1 MPINNF
7 LLPGAKFTPA
17 YEVANSCRFNRAD
30 TAYMHKT
37 PSSTG
42 NRDVWSWSAWI
53 KRSTLGAL
61 QVIFE
66 AGDGGSNYTQIA
78 FNSSDQLDFQDDG
91 GGRLKT
97 NRLFRDV
104 SAWYHLL
111 IVFNSADGT
120 AGDRMRIYVN
130 GTEETS
136 FATDDTANV
145 AQNED
150 SEMNLSSRVIRLGYG
165 NEDDYAFGGYM
176 AEVVL
181 LDGTAATPTS
191 FGEFDEDSPTIWKP
205 KDVSGL
211 TFGTNG
217 FYLDFEDSANLGN
230 DKNGGTDLTE
240 VNLAAADQAT
250 DTPTN
255 NFATINPLH
264 FGSDNGTVTMSEGN
278 LKFSN
283 SGNDTFRSSTMAV
296 STGKWYAEF
305 KLTGTATG
313 SGVGINSGNQVAYI
327 GSNSYDYIFGFNGIV
342 YNNDSN
348 AGGSFAAPAT
358 NDIVG
363 VAVDLDN
370 NKIYWSENGSFLNSG
385 DPTSGA
391 TGTGAISVTA
401 SSSNG
406 TGFYHFAVG
415 DAGSGT
421 VTFECNF
428 GGCPAFSIS
437 SGNADANGYGNF
449 EYAVPSGYYALC
461 TKNLAEFG

>member
-1 MPINNF
+1 
-7 LLPGAKFTPA
+7 
-17 YEVANSCRFNRAD
+17 
-30 TAYMHKT
+30 
-37 PSSTG
+37 
-42 NRDVWSWSAWI
+42 
-53 KRSTLGAL
+53 
-61 QVIFE
+61 
-66 AGDGGSNYTQIA
+66 
-78 FNSSDQLDFQDDG
+78 
-91 GGRLKT
+91 
-97 NRLFRDV
+97 
-104 SAWYHLL
+104 
-111 IVFNSADGT
+111 
-120 AGDRMRIYVN
+120 
-130 GTEETS
+130 
-136 FATDDTANV
+136 
-145 AQNED
+145 
-150 SEMNLSSRVIRLGYG
+150 
-165 NEDDYAFGGYM
+165 
-176 AEVVL
+176 
-181 LDGTAATPTS
+181 
-191 FGEFDEDSPTIWKP
+191 
-205 KDVSGL
+205 
-211 TFGTNG
+211 
-217 FYLDFEDSANLGN
+217 
-230 DKNGGTDLTE
+230 
-240 VNLAAADQAT
+240 
-250 DTPTN
+250 
-255 NFATINPLH
+255 
-264 FGSDNGTVTMSEGN
+264 
-278 LKFSN
+278 
-283 SGNDTFRSSTMAV
+283 MAV

-305 KLTGTATG
+305 KLTGTATA

-358 NDIVG
+358 NDIIG

-461 TKNLAEFG
+461 TQNLAEFGG

>member
-136 FATDDTANV
+136 FVTDDTANV

-305 KLTGTATG
+305 KLTGTATA

-421 VTFECNF
+421 VSFECNF

-461 TKNLAEFG
+461 TQNLAEFG

>member
-1 MPINNF
+1 MP
-7 LLPGAKFTPA
+7 LPTIPSGNVASA
-17 YEVANSCRFNRAD
+17 IGGGYEVANSCMFNRAD

-181 LDGTAATPTS
+181 LDGTAASPTS
-191 FGEFDEDSPTIWKP
+191 FGEFDEDSPRIWKP

-230 DKNGGTDLTE
+230 DANGGTDLTE
-240 VNLAAADQAT
+240 VNLAATDQSL
-250 DTPTN
+250 DSPTN
-255 NFATINPLH
+255 NFCTLNPLDH
-264 FGSDNGTVTMSEGN
+264 NNVTFSEGN
-278 LKFSN
+278 LKGSCGS
-283 SGNDTFRSSTMAV
+283 SGTCRSTMAV
-296 STGKWYAEF
+296 NKGKWYWEF
-305 KLTGTATG
+305 KYIDEEGFHGITATHIAVTANTLSVKIFGLNDPIEAHINGSQNDLTGRDNMSANDILNFALDMDNNRFAIGKNGAWDNGSAFSGTTLNYHSITGGHYYSPQISTG
-313 SGVGINSGNQVAYI
+313 SG
-327 GSNSYDYIFGFNGIV
+327 
-342 YNNDSN
+342 
-348 AGGSFAAPAT
+348 
-358 NDIVG
+358 
-363 VAVDLDN
+363 
-370 NKIYWSENGSFLNSG
+370 
-385 DPTSGA
+385 
-391 TGTGAISVTA
+391 TGRVCE
-401 SSSNG
+401 
-406 TGFYHFAVG
+406 V
-415 DAGSGT
+415 
-421 VTFECNF
+421 NF
-428 GGCPAFSIS
+428 GSPSFSIS

-449 EYAVPSGYYALC
+449 EYAVPSGFFSLC
-461 TKNLAEFG
+461 SKNLAEYG

>member
-1 MPINNF
+1 MII
-7 LLPGAKFTPA
+7 LPANSAADTG
-17 YEVANSCRFNRAD
+17 YSIDNSCRFNGDA
-30 TAYMHKT
+30 HLSKT
-37 PSSTG
+37 PGSAGSTTTG
-42 NRDVWSWSAWI
+42 TLSWWMKYDVATDSGGQYI
-53 KRSTLGAL
+53 YTNK
-61 QVIFE
+61 
-66 AGDGGSNYTQIA
+66 DGSNKQFIVRFHNKALKVDHWNGSGY
-78 FNSSDQLDFQDDG
+78 DFQ
-91 GGRLKT
+91 KAT
-97 NRLFRDV
+97 SMLFRDP
-104 SAWYHLL
+104 SAWYHICIKIDTGNGTAANRIKLFVNGTNVGWDADDDTVAEDFDGNFFINASTQIGDTIGNGADFKGYL
-111 IVFNSADGT
+111 AEFVGIDGT
-120 AGDRMRIYVN
+120 AYD
-130 GTEETS
+130 
-136 FATDDTANV
+136 AD
-145 AQNED
+145 
-150 SEMNLSSRVIRLGYG
+150 
-165 NEDDYAFGGYM
+165 
-176 AEVVL
+176 
-181 LDGTAATPTS
+181 S
-191 FGEFDEDSPTIWKP
+191 FGEFDSDSPTIWKP
-205 KDVSGL
+205 IDVSGL

-230 DKNGGTDLTE
+230 DANGGTDWSETS
-240 VNLAAADQAT
+240 LAAADQAT

-305 KLTGTATG
+305 KLTGTATA

-421 VTFECNF
+421 VSFECNF

>member
-421 VTFECNF
+421 VSFECNF

>member
-421 VTFECNF
+421 VSFECNF
-428 GGCPAFSIS
+428 GGCPAFTVS

>member
-1 MPINNF
+1 MPINSF
-7 LLPGAKFTPA
+7 LYPGAKTTPA

-53 KRSTLGAL
+53 KRSKLGAL

-78 FNSSDQLDFQDDG
+78 FNSNDQLDFQDDG
-91 GGRLKT
+91 GGRLTT
-97 NRLFRDV
+97 NRRFRDV
-104 SAWYHLL
+104 SSWYHLL

-181 LDGTAATPTS
+181 LDGTAASPTS

-205 KDVSGL
+205 INVSGL

-217 FYLDFEDSANLGN
+217 FYLDFEDSSNLGN
-230 DKNGGTDLTE
+230 DVNGGTDLTE
-240 VNLAAADQAT
+240 VNLAATDQST
-250 DTPTN
+250 DTCTN
-255 NFATINPLH
+255 NFATMNPL
-264 FGSDNGTVTMSEGN
+264 DNFYQGATFSEGN
-278 LKFSN
+278 IKLVTY
-283 SGNDTFRSSTMAV
+283 SGSGKTAWSTATIGV
-296 STGKWYAEF
+296 STGKWYWEV
-305 KLTGTATG
+305 KVSNTG
-313 SGVGINSGNQVAYI
+313 SNFDTIGFAPSVTTSATAILGDTTNSVGWHGY
-327 GSNSYDYIFGFNGIV
+327 NGQ
-342 YNNDSN
+342 
-348 AGGSFAAPAT
+348 FRKAASVLATLSTYTT
-358 NDIVG
+358 NDILSF
-363 VAVDLDN
+363 ALDLDN
-370 NKIYWSENGSFLNSG
+370 NLIYVYKNGSIQNSG
-385 DPTSGA
+385 
-391 TGTGAISVTA
+391 TGISITA
-401 SSSNG
+401 AASVSS
-406 TGFYHFAVG
+406 GFYYPA
-415 DAGSGT
+415 AGTNDNAAGT
-421 VTFECNF
+421 YEFNF
-428 GGCPAFSIS
+428 GSQSFSIS
-437 SGNADANGYGNF
+437 SGNSDANGYGNF
-449 EYAVPSGYYALC
+449 EYSVPSGYYSIN